1 MFHRDDSKSKV
12 ALSDVKAKNISTL
25 SQVTLSRQLLILKK
39 RQHQQEEFKKLL
51 EFETDKYDALCDS
64 LLINLASYLQ
74 DLPETRNSYFSNKG
88 GFLNHAFSRTHA
100 ALSACRAYFVS
111 DDGKPAKKLSE
122 PQKLWMYTLFS
133 AALLK
138 GIGKLY
144 VDFDIE
150 LYDKRGEFIGR
161 WLPFENSMRHQG
173 AYFYDY
179 DFAATQHD
187 SFRKRTTLLLAKK
200 IMPEAGFAWL
210 AEDKNVLETWL
221 ALLEND
227 SRDAGTLGFIMD
239 KADDIAI
246 NRFFQELAAE
256 QYNQKEGELGIYSKK
271 ETTFGSEKGDIEK
284 QLKEGDIPKEGIEF
298 VKWLN
303 RALLTGKLLVNQSP
317 LFMVPGGL
325 LMSPDIFQLFIREHP
340 QFKSWVAVQ
349 TGLSQMQ
356 LHTTGPNG
364 EVMQRFMQS
373 KTGQQHTGI
382 VISAIGVVTPA
393 QMKMVN
399 LSNGAVKGVTN
410 SQLNG
415 MKGASAYFTPMA
427 GSVSSQQT
435 LSSSGQWQ
443 SPAATSVN
451 SPLNPGQKS

>member
-1 MFHRDDSKSKV
+1 MFHKDDSKPKV
-12 ALSDVKAKNISTL
+12 ALSDVKAKNINTL
-25 SQVTLSRQLLILKK
+25 SQVTLPRQLLILKK
-39 RQHQQEEFKKLL
+39 RQHQQDEFKKLL
-51 EFETDKYDALCDS
+51 EFSTEKYDALCDS
-64 LLINLASYLQ
+64 LLINLAGYLQ
-74 DLPETRNSYFSNKG
+74 DIPETRNSYFSNKG
-88 GFLNHAFSRTHA
+88 GFLNHALSRTQA

-138 GIGKLY
+138 GIGKLF
-144 VDFDIE
+144 VDFEIE
-150 LYDKRGEFIGR
+150 LYDKSGEFIGR
-161 WLPFENSMRHQG
+161 WLPFEDSMKHRG

-187 SFRKRTTLLLAKK
+187 SFRKRTTLLLAKQ
-200 IMPEAGFAWL
+200 IMPKEGFAWL
-210 AEDKNVLETWL
+210 AEDKNVLEIWL

-340 QFKSWVAVQ
+340 QFKSWIAVQ
-349 TGLSQMQ
+349 TGVAQMQ

-364 EVMQRFMQS
+364 EVMQRFMQA
-373 KTGQQHTGI
+373 KTGQQHTGM
-382 VISAIGVVTPA
+382 VISALGVVTPA

-399 LSNGAVKGVTN
+399 LANGAVKSVTN

-415 MKGASAYFTPMA
+415 MKGA
-427 GSVSSQQT
+427 VSTQQT
-435 LSSSGQWQ
+435 LSASGQWQ
-443 SPAATSVN
+443 SSQNNAN
-451 SPLNPGQKS
+451 SPLNPGQKG